1 MMKIDEIRVPMEASQ
16 IMARCLPRES
26 LSQPKI
32 HRPRNVDSRKKAIR
46 ASSASGAP
54 KMSPTKRLYSDQV
67 MPNCHL
73 AIVSE
78 PMARNVLRAVV
89 VRTSIVQTS
98 SYAAARGT
106 RVQGHGGALE
116 RLLALVGAGSPR
128 LAQRLCGPRL
138 HDRDDRPGPAGEE
151 ASPAARPRRQGL

>member
-1 MMKIDEIRVPMEASQ
+1 
-16 IMARCLPRES
+16 
-26 LSQPKI
+26 
-32 HRPRNVDSRKKAIR
+32 
-46 ASSASGAP
+46 
-54 KMSPTKRLYSDQV
+54 

-98 SYAAARGT
+98 LYAAARGT

-116 RLLALVGAGSPR
+116 RLLAHVGAGSPR

-151 ASPAARPRRQGL
+151 ASPAARPRRQGLAVPDGGLSLIHISEPTRRTPISYA

>member
-1 MMKIDEIRVPMEASQ
+1 MVIGT
-16 IMARCLPRES
+16 
-26 LSQPKI
+26 
-32 HRPRNVDSRKKAIR
+32 KK
-46 ASSASGAP
+46 
-54 KMSPTKRLYSDQV
+54 KWYTVV

-89 VRTSIVQTS
+89 VRTSIVQTCF
-98 SYAAARGT
+98 YAAARDT

-128 LAQRLCGPRL
+128 LAQRLGGPRL

-151 ASPAARPRRQGL
+151 ASPAASLRRQGLAVPDGGIPGTAAGRRGPRGAPPSRRGRRAVRHGVGGGAHRG